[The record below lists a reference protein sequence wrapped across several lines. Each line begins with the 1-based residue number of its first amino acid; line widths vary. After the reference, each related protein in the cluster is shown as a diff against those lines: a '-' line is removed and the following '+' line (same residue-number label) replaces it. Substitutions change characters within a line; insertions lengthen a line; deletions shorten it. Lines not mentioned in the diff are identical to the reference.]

1 MDTLNIKKQV
11 EILNDLVQV
20 NNDRIEG
27 YKKALEELNEQ
38 ENQDLKPFFNTMIN
52 NSTDYNEELEKL
64 IELYDGAT
72 VEGTSGAGK
81 IYRAWMDLKA
91 LFTGGDRKAI
101 LDSCET
107 GEATAVRAYNDALSE
122 NDLSEDVQKLITIQK
137 TEIQEAYTE
146 IKALRDALL

>member
-72 VEGTSGAGK
+72 VEGTSELVK
-81 IYRAWMDLKA
+81 
-91 LFTGGDRKAI
+91 FTA
-101 LDSCET
+101 
-107 GEATAVRAYNDALSE
+107 
-122 NDLSEDVQKLITIQK
+122 
-137 TEIQEAYTE
+137 
-146 IKALRDALL
+146 